1 MKNIFA
7 LLLIVL
13 LATYAFGTTISGR
26 VIDEKTGQALAG
38 ANVFIKNTQ
47 YGASTDGDGYFSFI
61 INDKLK
67 GRFKLITTY
76 IGYYD
81 NMIDL
86 LLPAKKDNF
95 IIKLKES
102 LLSMDQIVVTGTRG
116 ERFLKDTPVTT
127 QVIKGEAISE
137 NGGNSAADL
146 LNEATGITIEQ
157 HQRFGSTVNLQGFD
171 SNHILFLVNG
181 IKVIGRLNGQFDIS
195 QLSAA
200 DIERIEILKGPTSA
214 LYGSQAMGGVIN
226 IITKKPAD
234 AFRFNID
241 AKYGSYERLNSD
253 VNISY
258 PLGNWTSKLS
268 LGMRRFGGCNLDPST
283 ELEDCRAFD
292 KYNTELQIDGNISP
306 FVKLNMSGTF
316 FKEEQN
322 RNLSAI
328 FGEKINNDRQSARIT
343 ATIDSLM
350 PFSLRTNLSYE
361 HYDHEYAEIV
371 RSSGYV
377 KSSDPTSDD
386 FLQFLTLL
394 DKEWKNHL
402 FQFGYSLEYD
412 AIQSLRVTG
421 GERNSLLHGI
431 FVSDEFK
438 TASVFTIQAGARLD
452 IHSIYGQELSPK
464 LSLMAA
470 PGHTSRLR
478 LSYGHGFR
486 APSFKELYLKLYVS
500 DVNLTIEGNPL
511 LRPERSNSINLDYE
525 FWNTDNY
532 HVRLN
537 FYYNLVKDLISD
549 IRISG
554 NGRELAYTYHN
565 FGRVKTWGAEWEMKY
580 FPLDWFEITLG
591 YNYMNSWVE
600 ETGQPLSGKAHHKGQ
615 AGILFTVPWD
625 IKINFR
631 ALYFGPKTDT
641 QINEE
646 TGEVIDRINVA
657 DYTMLNLN
665 ISKSVFKHFKINAG
679 GRNLTNYV
687 NNLWG
692 PLPGR
697 EFYIGLGYSF

>member
-1 MKNIFA
+1 M
-7 LLLIVL
+7 LIVL
-13 LATYAFGTTISGR
+13 QSVYAYGATISGR
-26 VIDEKTGQALAG
+26 VIDERSGKALAG
-38 ANVFIKNTQ
+38 ANVFLKNTQ
-47 YGASTDGDGYFSFI
+47 YGASSDKEGYFSFTV
-61 INDKLK
+61 NDEIK
-67 GRFKLITTY
+67 GVYTLTATY

-81 NMIDL
+81 RTMKIR
-86 LLPAKKDNF
+86 LPLQKGPL

-102 LLSMDQIVVTGTRG
+102 LLSMDQIVVTGTRS
-116 ERFLKDTPVTT
+116 ERFLKDSPVTT
-127 QVIKGEAISE
+127 QVIKGETISE
-137 NGGNSAADL
+137 NGANSAADL
-146 LNEATGITIEQ
+146 LNEATGVTIEQ

-195 QLSAA
+195 QLSAS

-226 IITKKPAD
+226 IITKRPGNAL
-234 AFRFNID
+234 RFN
-241 AKYGSYERLNSD
+241 AEARYGSYDRLNSD
-253 VNISY
+253 IGISY
-258 PLGNWTSKLS
+258 PLGKWTSKLS
-268 LGMRRFGGCNLDPST
+268 LGLRQFGGYDIDPST
-283 ELEDCRAFD
+283 PLQDSRAFN
-292 KYNTELQIDGNISP
+292 KYNGELQIDGNISP
-306 FVKLNMSGTF
+306 FVKLNLSGAY
-316 FKEEQN
+316 FKEEQS

-328 FGEKINNDRQSARIT
+328 FGERINNDRQSARLT
-343 ATIDSLM
+343 ARVDSLL
-350 PFSLRTNLSYE
+350 PFSLRTDLAYE

-371 RSSGYV
+371 RSSGYI
-377 KSSDPTSDD
+377 KSSDPTRDD
-386 FLQFLTLL
+386 FFQFLTLM
-394 DKEWKNHL
+394 DKQWGKHL
-402 FQFGYSLEYD
+402 VQFGYSLEYD
-412 AIQSLRVTG
+412 AIRSARVENG
-421 GERNSLLHGI
+421 QKSSILNGI
-431 FVSDEFK
+431 FLSDEFK
-438 TASVFTIQAGARLD
+438 TASVLTIQAGARLD
-452 IHSIYGQELSPK
+452 VHSIYGREFSPK

-470 PGHTSRLR
+470 PGQTSRLR

-500 DVNLTIEGNPL
+500 NVNLIVEGNPA

-537 FYYNLVKDLISD
+537 FYYNSVKDLISD

-554 NGRELAYTYHN
+554 SGRELEYTYHN
-565 FGRVKTWGAEWEMKY
+565 FGRVETWGAEWEMKY

-591 YNYMNSWVE
+591 YNYMNSLVE
-600 ETGQPLSGKAHHKGQ
+600 ETGEPLSGKAHHKAQ

-646 TGEVIDRINVA
+646 TGKVVDKINVP
-657 DYTMLNLN
+657 DYALLNLN
-665 ISKSVFKHFKINAG
+665 ISKNIFKNLKFIAG

-687 NNLWG
+687 NALWG

-697 EFYIGLGYSF
+697 EFYVGLNYKY